1 MADMKQ
7 KVLKSN
13 FLEVERKKKLLE
25 SDNFDEDFLR
35 RELACTIITHEY
47 PLSIVDNI
55 GFRRIVQAYQPLF
68 TMDCRNAIESD
79 ILGIYDVERVKT
91 MEAIE
96 RNQGRVAVTTSM
108 WSASNQKR
116 GCMVITAHF
125 IDDSW
130 KLQSR
135 ILRFVYVPC
144 PYTAQVLC
152 DTLMDTFLE
161 WNVDRK
167 LSTITVDN
175 CSTNEAMTP
184 LLLEKFDPSSMS
196 WSGSLF
202 HVRCASHIL
211 DFIVKDGLEVTKDAI
226 AKIRDSVRFWTGTPK
241 REEKFEETVRQL
253 HIPSSKKLSLDCA
266 TRWNSTFFMLQTAI
280 EYKDAFSRLEHY
292 DTQFKTLPTEGDWE
306 LATDI
311 CGILQVFYD
320 VAEFFSGTRYPTA
333 NSFFAQ
339 ICKIKFALS
348 KWDSCENVVMQNMAS
363 KMAEKYDKY
372 WENIHGILGVA
383 TVLDPRY
390 KMSLIEFYFSRI
402 FVIDSNLKIEAIR
415 KLCYDLL
422 TEYQGKL
429 SKLGS
434 ESSSKV
440 VSSFEDGDD
449 LSLYDK
455 FILSRKKTKIADVK
469 SELDKYL
476 EDDVFP
482 CSSKFDIL
490 EWWKSCGLQY
500 PTLKAIAKDVLAIP
514 VSTVASEAA
523 FRASGR
529 VVNLNRNKLHP
540 KTLEAVMS
548 AQSWLTTL
556 EREGEPTMRTQL
568 FGTTNYDVDDDCVS
582 RIRNADD

>member
-1 MADMKQ
+1 MIHKNGNSHLSDHYKVCHRRKVADMKQ

-25 SDNFDEDFLR
+25 SYNFDEDFVR
-35 RELACTIITHEY
+35 GELACTIIMHEY
-47 PLSIVDNI
+47 PLSIVDHI
-55 GFRRIVQAYQPLF
+55 GFRRIARAYQPLF
-68 TMDCRNAIESD
+68 TMGSRNAIKSD

-91 MEAIE
+91 MKAIE
-96 RNQGRVAVTTSM
+96 RNRGRVAVTASM

-116 GCMVITAHF
+116 RCMVITIHF

-135 ILRFVYVPC
+135 ILRFVYLPR
-144 PYTAQVLC
+144 PYTA
-152 DTLMDTFLE
+152 
-161 WNVDRK
+161 
-167 LSTITVDN
+167 
-175 CSTNEAMTP
+175 
-184 LLLEKFDPSSMS
+184 
-196 WSGSLF
+196 
-202 HVRCASHIL
+202 
-211 DFIVKDGLEVTKDAI
+211 
-226 AKIRDSVRFWTGTPK
+226 
-241 REEKFEETVRQL
+241 
-253 HIPSSKKLSLDCA
+253 
-266 TRWNSTFFMLQTAI
+266 
-280 EYKDAFSRLEHY
+280 
-292 DTQFKTLPTEGDWE
+292 
-306 LATDI
+306 
-311 CGILQVFYD
+311 QVFYD

-415 KLCYDLL
+415 KLCYDLF

-482 CSSKFDIL
+482 CSPKFDIL

-556 EREGEPTMRTQL
+556 EREGEPAMRTQH
-568 FGTTNYDVDDDCVS
+568 FGTTNYDVEDDCVS
-582 RIRNADD
+582 RVRNADD